1 MRLLYVEDD
10 PRLARNVKRGLE
22 EEGFAVDISVDGED
36 GLFMAMNCSYDV
48 VILDRMLPK
57 MEGLE
62 VLAAM
67 RKQGNETPV
76 LVLTALGEIR
86 DRVSGLDTGAD
97 DYLGKPFAFDEL
109 LSRLRALIRRS
120 TGHSSNILQLG
131 DIQLDLNRHEVSY
144 KDQALVFTATE
155 FSLLEYLFLHP
166 DEVVSRIKLTEH
178 LFDDDFDRDSNLI
191 EVHIHNLRKKLKDC
205 GCKPLIHTVRGV
217 GYVASDKR

>member
-36 GLFMAMNCSYDV
+36 GLFMALNCPYDV

-67 RKQGNETPV
+67 RKANNKTPV
-76 LVLTALGEIR
+76 LVLTALGEAGEKIA
-86 DRVSGLDTGAD
+86 GLDTGAD
-97 DYLGKPFAFDEL
+97 DYLAKPFAFDEL
-109 LSRLRALIRRS
+109 VARLRALIRRAS
-120 TGHSSNILQLG
+120 GHSSNTLELG
-131 DIQLDLNRHEVSY
+131 EVRFDLSRHEVLY
-144 KDQALVFTATE
+144 KNQQLTFTATE
-155 FSLLEYLFLHP
+155 FSLLEYLFMHQE
-166 DEVVSRIKLTEH
+166 EVISKTVLTEH
-178 LFDDDFDRDSNLI
+178 VFDDNFDRDSNLI

>member
-22 EEGFAVDISVDGED
+22 EEGFAVDISVDGQD
-36 GLFMAMNCSYDV
+36 GLFMALNCPYDV

-62 VLAAM
+62 VLATM
-67 RKQGNETPV
+67 RKKGNKTPV
-76 LVLTALGEIR
+76 LILTALGETDEKI
-86 DRVSGLDTGAD
+86 SGLDTGAD

-109 LSRLRALIRRS
+109 LARLRALIRRS
-120 TGHSSNILQLG
+120 AGHSSNTLQLG
-131 DIQLDLNRHEVSY
+131 DIKLDVRRHEVTY
-144 KDQALVFTATE
+144 KEQALIFTATE

-166 DEVVSRIKLTEH
+166 EQVISRIRLTEH
-178 LFDDDFDRDSNLI
+178 IFDDDFDRDSNLI
-191 EVHIHNLRKKLKDC
+191 EVHIHNLRKKLKNC
-205 GCKPLIHTVRGV
+205 GCRPLIHTVRGV